1 MELVKTQMQVCGQN
15 GITDAIKTIYS
26 EGGLK
31 GLSRGFGITVLREVP
46 AFGVYFG
53 SYEVM
58 TRKFGDSTPVILGAG
73 GVAGILSWILTYP
86 QDVLKSRLQAD
97 GFGANQQYRNT
108 QHCLQASL
116 QAEGSICLVRGIG
129 STVIRAFPMNAVTF
143 GVYSYIMKRW
153 GYKEEDSD
161 LDTIENLR
169 KNVGIHVNELAQKF
183 NAPWIENKEK
193 KKPPKVS
200 MMVTDMPNIITVQEP
215 LISPIS
221 YARMYPEQM
230 LWACPETPKE
240 DPWENFKKKISVGHS
255 LTNYSNFNQ
264 FTQRAPLD
272 DLYQAPEVLPPVKV
286 QNHNPDHLE
295 PEMPSLLRIEKNEKW
310 KTCITTQDFL
320 IPTNLLSSRPSPDR
334 IYGFYYIVA

>member
-1 MELVKTQMQVCGQN
+1 MELMKTQMQVCGQT
-15 GITDAIKTIYS
+15 GIKDAIKTIYTS
-26 EGGLK
+26 GGLK

-58 TRKFGDSTPVILGAG
+58 LRTFGDSVPVILTAG
-73 GVAGILSWILTYP
+73 GLAGIFSWIFTYP
-86 QDVLKSRLQAD
+86 QDVIKSRLQAD
-97 GFGANQQYRNT
+97 GFGRNQQYKSAI
-108 QHCLQASL
+108 HCLQVSL
-116 QAEGSICLVRGIG
+116 QTEGPRCLLRGIG

-153 GYKEEDSD
+153 GYKEEEAD

-169 KNVGIHVNELAQKF
+169 KNVETHINDLAHKF
-183 NAPWIENKEK
+183 LTPLPEKKEK
-193 KKPPKVS
+193 KKPKLS
-200 MMVTDMPNIITVQEP
+200 MMATDMPNIITVQEP

-240 DPWENFKKKISVGHS
+240 DKWDLWKKKLSTRKS
-255 LTNYSNFNQ
+255 STYYSNFNQ
-264 FTQRAPLD
+264 FTQRSPLD
-272 DLYQAPEVLPPVKV
+272 AICQEPEVMPPIKIE
-286 QNHNPDHLE
+286 QHNPDHLE
-295 PEMPSLLRIEKNEKW
+295 PEIPSLLCPERTEKW

-320 IPTNLLSSRPSPDR
+320 IPTNLLSTRKSPDR
-334 IYGFYYIVA
+334 IYGFYYIVT